1 MKKWL
6 LLSSSII
13 PFVLV
18 SCTQTSK
25 KDTPTNENTNVLDAL
40 NSYLFTNDETTQ
52 KQYYLEQNAISKNL
66 FLELNY
72 ALYWFPLYYISSQNR
87 NDSFANLTLSSKKI
101 IENALTK
108 NWYWFLKNITRFEF
122 VLNPYGDK
130 FQSSDLENAIF
141 EKGNK
146 DKKILL
152 NIKDNLQKVIIKDF
166 VLPNSTNQLSNTKFV
181 YFLFGDNKVVSA
193 VLYNKDN
200 INFFNL
206 TGDVLEFEGKLSINE
221 IQKQL
226 DSIQNSMIQIYQQKI
241 KEEIDY
247 LKLLDSSEEEINLF
261 LTSVNDL
268 NFFKLFT
275 LNGYNQIISQTF
287 QELFDKNIFSRYTL
301 RKVNYD

>member
-18 SCTQTSK
+18 SCTQTPK

-40 NSYLFTNDETTQ
+40 NSYLFTNDKTTQ

-166 VLPNSTNQLSNTKFV
+166 ALPNSTNQLSNTKFV